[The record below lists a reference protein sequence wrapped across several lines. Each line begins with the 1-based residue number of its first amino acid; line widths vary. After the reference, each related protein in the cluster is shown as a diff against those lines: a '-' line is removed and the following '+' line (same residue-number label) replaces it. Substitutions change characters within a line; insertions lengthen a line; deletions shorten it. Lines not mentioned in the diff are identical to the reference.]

1 MQTDSDPD
9 CFQLY
14 VATFELT
21 SRTGRVLDQ
30 KTRWEVRCRQHY
42 FQRLLI
48 LGCTALQKKILS
60 TVSGGF
66 SFRAQLAS
74 QKMSF
79 DVVLPE
85 HGDTCL
91 EYQTHCL

>member
-1 MQTDSDPD
+1 MQTNSDPD

-21 SRTGRVLDQ
+21 GRIGIVLDQ
-30 KTRWEVRCRQHY
+30 KTRWDADSRINCFAE
-42 FQRLLI
+42 
-48 LGCTALQKKILS
+48 KILS
-60 TVSGGF
+60 TVSGFF

-85 HGDTCL
+85 HGDTLL